1 MYLTNLLSLAVLAV
15 RETFDSEYVEE
26 DFRRLWCSLE
36 YPVDQASYPG
46 IWVDYLPTTNI
57 QAAGIAHVE
66 YTPPGLDG
74 SYRKFT
80 RWRYAGQIQL
90 TVVTL
95 SSLERARL
103 VDEVVKVIAFGRENP
118 SRSRFIRLIES
129 NDLIGCQ
136 VQLDRIGVSGKDES
150 AGTPW
155 GTDEFIYE
163 QTVVLDCEG
172 EFVSDGTDAVLVPL
186 SSVQV
191 TPYRDGETVPEGE
204 GWQ

>member
-1 MYLTNLLSLAVLAV
+1 MYLTNLLTLAVMAV

-26 DFRRLWCSLE
+26 DFRRLWCGLE
-36 YPVDQASYPG
+36 YPADQANYPG
-46 IWVDYLPTTNI
+46 VWVDYLPTTNI

-66 YTPPGLDG
+66 YTPAAPDG
-74 SYRKFT
+74 SRRRFS

-90 TVVTL
+90 TIVTL

-103 VDEVVKVIAFGRENP
+103 VDEVVKVVAFGRENP
-118 SRSRFIRLIES
+118 SRSRFISMVES

-136 VQLDRIGVSGKDES
+136 VQLDRIGVSSKDES
-150 AGTPW
+150 PGTPW
-155 GTDEFIYE
+155 GTDEVIYE

-172 EFVSDGTDAVLVPL
+172 EFISDGTDASLVPL

-191 TPYRDGETVPEGE
+191 QEYRAGETVPAGA
-204 GWQ
+204 GWV